1 MVTKKKTVKK
11 TATKKVAKKVTKK
24 VSKKVVKKQD
34 AEVIKSGSLQIGDFA
49 PEFSLHDQNGKSVSL
64 KDFRGQKVVV
74 YFYPKALTPG
84 CTTQACSLTDS
95 KAELK
100 KQNIVVLGI
109 SADPVKRLKQFEEK
123 YKLNFELLSDETK
136 KTIEAY
142 GSWGLKKFMGREFM
156 GILRQTFFLDE
167 KGKVIHIMH
176 KVNTKTHHEDVLKFF
191 KNLK

>member
-11 TATKKVAKKVTKK
+11 AATKKVAKKVI
-24 VSKKVVKKQD
+24 KKQS
-34 AEVIKSGSLQIGDFA
+34 AEVIKSGSLQIGDSA
-49 PEFSLHDQNGKSVSL
+49 PEFTLQDQNGKSVSL

-95 KAELK
+95 KPELK

-109 SADPVKRLKQFEEK
+109 SADPVKKLKQFEEK
-123 YKLNFELLSDETK
+123 YKLNFELLSDESK

-156 GILRQTFFLDE
+156 GILRQSFFLDE
-167 KGKVIHIMH
+167 KGKVLHIMH
-176 KVNTKTHHEDVLKFF
+176 KVNTKTHHEDVLNFF

>member
-1 MVTKKKTVKK
+1 MVTKKKTAKK
-11 TATKKVAKKVTKK
+11 VAKKKVAKKVTKK
-24 VSKKVVKKQD
+24 VVKKQS
-34 AEVIKSGSLQIGDFA
+34 AAVIKTNTPDIGDLA
-49 PEFSLHDQNGKSVSL
+49 PEFSLQDQNGKLVSL

-84 CTTQACSLTDS
+84 CTTQACSLTDA

-100 KQNIVVLGI
+100 KNNIVVLGI
-109 SADPVKRLKQFEEK
+109 SADPVKKLKQFEEK
-123 YKLNFELLSDETK
+123 YKLNFELLSDESK

-156 GILRQTFFLDE
+156 GILRQSFLIDE
-167 KGKVIHIMH
+167 KGKILHVMH
-176 KVNTKTHHEDVLKFF
+176 KVNTGTHHEDVLNFF